1 MIATILSILGSSTVG
16 SLMGGLLGI
25 WNKKNDL
32 EVKRLDNDLERD
44 RWKHELESKRADLE
58 IVRAEA
64 QGSKEV
70 AIIEGEATVGAA
82 QFAAIAQVNQADRIT
97 ADEITAAG
105 KWGFMLVLNRAL
117 TTFVRPS
124 LTYIVGMTAVV
135 VNCIV
140 IHYFLTIS
148 FSGLPVD
155 EQLNV
160 GLQAFAWIT
169 GQASAMF
176 TYWFVARG
184 TSVK

>member
-1 MIATILSILGSSTVG
+1 MMTAILSFLGSSTVG
-16 SLMGGLLGI
+16 SLVGGLLGI

-32 EVKRLDNDLERD
+32 ELKKLDHEQERA
-44 RWKHELESKRADLE
+44 RWSHELDSKKADLE

-70 AIIEGEATVGAA
+70 AIIEGEAAIGAA
-82 QFAAIAQVNQADRIT
+82 RMAAIAKVNQADRIT
-97 ADEITAAG
+97 AEEITAAG
-105 KWGFMLVLNRAL
+105 KWGFLLVLNRAL

-124 LTYIVGMTAVV
+124 LTYLVGMTAVI

-148 FSGLPVD
+148 YAEIPAD
-155 EQLNV
+155 KQLEV

-184 TSVK
+184 CSVK

>member
-1 MIATILSILGSSTVG
+1 MIAAILSILGSSTIG
-16 SLMGGLLGI
+16 SLVGGLLGI

-32 EVKRLDNDLERD
+32 ELKKLDNEQERA
-44 RWKHELESKRADLE
+44 RWGHELESKRADLE

-64 QGSKEV
+64 QGNKEV
-70 AIIEGEATVGAA
+70 AIIEGEATISAA
-82 QFAAIAQVNQADRIT
+82 QMAAIGQVNQADRIT
-97 ADEITAAG
+97 ADEIAAAG
-105 KWGFMLVLNRAL
+105 KWGFLLVLNRAL

-135 VNCIV
+135 ANCIV
-140 IHYFLTIS
+140 IRYFLTLS
-148 FSGLPVD
+148 FAELPPAD
-155 EQLNV
+155 QLDV

-184 TSVK
+184 SSK